1 MTKEEIKEYE
11 RLDSIFQND
20 AMRVKEILRGYD
32 VYRNPWYNDI
42 GYANH
47 FEVSGEEVLWEGTD
61 RDNDQLN
68 GSFPSRYLMM
78 DEDDIRKECQ
88 KASEEYHK
96 EQKKKEEEQAK
107 RDRERRF
114 QMYLELKKEF
124 K

>member
-1 MTKEEIKEYE
+1 MTKEEIKEYD

-32 VYRNPWYNDI
+32 VYREPWYNDI

-47 FEVSGEEVLWEGTD
+47 FEISGDEVLWEGTD
-61 RDNDQLN
+61 RDNDQIN
-68 GSFPSRYLMM
+68 GSFPAKYLMM
-78 DEDDIRKECQ
+78 DEDAIRKEC
-88 KASEEYHK
+88 KEASDKYHK
-96 EQKKKEEEQAK
+96 EQRKKEQEQAK